1 LRLYR
6 ETAAGLKATIN
17 EAFAIDG
24 PAIVDAV
31 PVSNELPNIA
41 QAKGKEAI
49 LSPNRRLTQLSVR
62 LVPFSPV
69 DPRRRPASYRHDC
82 PAAGRSAKSYM
93 LSSAQLTENAPQH
106 LAQLAACN

>member
-31 PVSNELPNIA
+31 PVSNELPN
-41 QAKGKEAI
+41 
-49 LSPNRRLTQLSVR
+49 LPN
-62 LVPFSPV
+62 
-69 DPRRRPASYRHDC
+69 C
-82 PAAGRSAKSYM
+82 RSR
-93 LSSAQLTENAPQH
+93 
-106 LAQLAACN
+106 